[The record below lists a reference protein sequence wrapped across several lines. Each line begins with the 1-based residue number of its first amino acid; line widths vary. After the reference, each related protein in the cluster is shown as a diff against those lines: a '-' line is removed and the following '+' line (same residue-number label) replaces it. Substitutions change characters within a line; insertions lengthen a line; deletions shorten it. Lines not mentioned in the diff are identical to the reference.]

1 MLSMDGEA
9 AGGLLVRQVR
19 LGGERP
25 ICGNKISIYRDARG
39 SAWNIPPLLTLT
51 GDRKSKEKCKHN
63 REESKSSNMFCV
75 VKEMIYGRG
84 NLGIISKDGKCSQKR
99 RLKNLCPRII

>member
-1 MLSMDGEA
+1 MSGRSGLEEKDQF
-9 AGGLLVRQVR
+9 AGIKY
-19 LGGERP
+19 LG
-25 ICGNKISIYRDARG
+25 SIYRDVRG

-99 RLKNLCPRII
+99 RLKNLCPRIT